1 MKIDLDWF
9 CVWAGVGWML
19 GMEAVANNWTWND
32 ALMPFIGW
40 TLITMGLMSRIQRCS
55 K

>member
-9 CVWAGVGWML
+9 CVWAGIGWML
-19 GMEAVANNWTWND
+19 GMEAVNNSWTWND
-32 ALMPFIGW
+32 AVEPFLAW
-40 TLITMGLMSRIQRCS
+40 TLFAMGLMSRAQRSS